1 MQKGRTSR
9 PGVETCAVVRAW
21 FILGLLVVALV
32 AASAPPAE
40 ANPQQAG
47 IQVAL
52 RALGLY
58 SGPIDGDIGPQTVTA
73 IRAAQKH
80 LHLPVTGI
88 VDVKTRI
95 ALGPLGHPL
104 FGARS
109 LRRGDFGLDVSV
121 VQFLLAKRGL
131 FHGAI
136 DGYLGPTTEV
146 ALRVYQRGAGMTPNG
161 VVGPRTQ
168 ALLAKQSGVPVAV
181 HPVSKY
187 AGRYVVKPGDTL
199 SAIAAKYKLSV
210 AALARANKL
219 KAGKLLLIG
228 TRLGVPAVARAKAAV
243 VVAGPAPVAKPA
255 TTTDALAPAAVRQSL
270 DAWSAKAGVSPSL
283 VRALAWIESGDQA
296 TAPNGV
302 LQTLPA
308 TRSFVEDVLVGHKL
322 PRTTDGD
329 IEVGVLY
336 LQHLLSEF
344 KGNQRLALAAWNEGD
359 TSVLQQGILPSTKT
373 FVDNVLALAARS

>member
-1 MQKGRTSR
+1 VRTR
-9 PGVETCAVVRAW
+9 
-21 FILGLLVVALV
+21 FIFGLLFVVLV
-32 AASAPPAE
+32 AAWAPAAE

-73 IRAAQKH
+73 IRAAQKQ

-109 LRRGDFGLDVSV
+109 LRQGDFGLDVSV
-121 VQFLLAKRGL
+121 LQFLLAKRGL

-136 DGYLGPTTEV
+136 DGYLGPTTES
-146 ALRVYQRGAGMTPNG
+146 ALRAYQRRAGMTPNG
-161 VVGPRTQ
+161 VVGPKTQ
-168 ALLAKQSGVPVAV
+168 ALLATQSGVPVAV
-181 HPVSKY
+181 RPVSKY
-187 AGRYVVKPGDTL
+187 AGWYVVKPGDTL

-210 AALARANKL
+210 AALARANGL

-228 TRLGVPAVARAKAAV
+228 TRLAVPSLVRTTAAV
-243 VVAGPAPVAKPA
+243 VVAVPAPVV
-255 TTTDALAPAAVRQSL
+255 TTEAVAPAAVRHSL
-270 DAWSAKAGVSPSL
+270 DAWSAKAGVSPRL
-283 VRALAWIESGDQA
+283 VRALAWVESGDQA
-296 TAPNGV
+296 NAANGV

-308 TRSFVEDVLVGHKL
+308 TRSFVEEVLVGHKL
-322 PRTTDGD
+322 PRTMDGD

>member
-1 MQKGRTSR
+1 
-9 PGVETCAVVRAW
+9 VRAW
-21 FILGLLVVALV
+21 FVLGLVLVALV
-32 AASAPPAE
+32 AAWAPPAD

-109 LRRGDFGLDVSV
+109 LRQGEFGLDVSV
-121 VQFLLAKRGL
+121 LQYLLAKRGL
-131 FHGAI
+131 FHGAF
-136 DGYLGPTTEV
+136 DGYLGPTTEA
-146 ALRVYQRGAGMTPNG
+146 ALRAYQRRAGLTPNG
-161 VVGPRTQ
+161 VVGPKTQ
-168 ALLAKQSGVPVAV
+168 TLLAKQSGIPVAV
-181 HPVSKY
+181 RPVLHRAPKY

-199 SAIAAKYKLSV
+199 SAIAAKYKLSIG
-210 AALARANKL
+210 ALARANKL

-228 TRLGVPAVARAKAAV
+228 TRLAVPAPARAPATVAVSVPAVAPAA
-243 VVAGPAPVAKPA
+243 APA
-255 TTTDALAPAAVRQSL
+255 TTDAVAPATVRRSL
-270 DAWSAKAGVSPSL
+270 DAWSAKAGVSRSL

-296 TAPNGV
+296 DAVSASGPEGV
-302 LQTLPA
+302 MQTMPA
-308 TRSFVEDVLVGHKL
+308 TRSFVEDVIVGHKL
-322 PRTTDGD
+322 PNTADGE

-336 LQHLLSEF
+336 LRHLLSEF
-344 KGNQRLALAAWNEGD
+344 KGNRRLALAAWNEGD
-359 TSVLQQGILPSTKT
+359 TTVRQQGVLPPTKT
-373 FVDNVLALAARS
+373 FVDNVLALAARI

>member
-1 MQKGRTSR
+1 M
-9 PGVETCAVVRAW
+9 RASL
-21 FILGLLVVALV
+21 ILGLVLVALV
-32 AASAPPAE
+32 AVWAPPAE

-58 SGPIDGDIGPQTVTA
+58 AGPIDGEIGPQTVTA
-73 IRAAQKH
+73 VRAAQKR

-109 LRRGDFGLDVSV
+109 LRRGEFGLDVSV
-121 VQFLLAKRGL
+121 LQYLLAKRGL
-131 FHGAI
+131 FRGAI
-136 DGYLGPTTEV
+136 DGYLGPATE
-146 ALRVYQRGAGMTPNG
+146 ASLRAYQRRAGMTPNG
-161 VVGPRTQ
+161 VVGPKTQ
-168 ALLAKQSGVPVAV
+168 TLLAKENGIPVAV
-181 HPVSKY
+181 RVVHRVPKY
-187 AGRYVVKPGDTL
+187 AARYVVKPGDTL
-199 SAIAAKYKLSV
+199 SAIADRYKLTV
-210 AALARANKL
+210 ATLARVNKL

-228 TRLGVPAVARAKAAV
+228 TRLAVPVPVRAKAAA
-243 VVAGPAPVAKPA
+243 VVAVPAPLAKTL
-255 TTTDALAPAAVRQSL
+255 TTTETVAPAAVRRSL

-283 VRALAWIESGDQA
+283 VRALAWIESGDRA
-296 TAPNGV
+296 DAVNGV
-302 LQTLPA
+302 LQTLPE
-308 TRSFVEDVLVGHKL
+308 TRTFVEDVLVGHKL
-322 PRTTDGD
+322 PNTTDGD

-336 LQHLLSEF
+336 FRHLLREF

-373 FVDNVLALAARS
+373 FVDNVLALAATI

>member
-1 MQKGRTSR
+1 M
-9 PGVETCAVVRAW
+9 RAW
-21 FILGLLVVALV
+21 LTLSLVVVALV

-58 SGPIDGDIGPQTVTA
+58 SGSIDGEIGPQTVTA
-73 IRAAQKH
+73 IRAAQKQ

-109 LRRGDFGLDVSV
+109 LRHGDFGLDVSV
-121 VQFLLAKRGL
+121 VQYLLAKRGL

-136 DGYLGPTTEV
+136 DGYFGPATKS
-146 ALRVYQRGAGMTPNG
+146 ALRAYQRRAGMTPSG
-161 VVGPRTQ
+161 VVGPKTQ

-181 HPVSKY
+181 QPVSKY

-210 AALARANKL
+210 AVLARANKL
-219 KAGKLLLIG
+219 KAEN
-228 TRLGVPAVARAKAAV
+228 
-243 VVAGPAPVAKPA
+243 
-255 TTTDALAPAAVRQSL
+255 SC
-270 DAWSAKAGVSPSL
+270 
-283 VRALAWIESGDQA
+283 
-296 TAPNGV
+296 
-302 LQTLPA
+302 
-308 TRSFVEDVLVGHKL
+308 
-322 PRTTDGD
+322 
-329 IEVGVLY
+329 
-336 LQHLLSEF
+336 
-344 KGNQRLALAAWNEGD
+344 
-359 TSVLQQGILPSTKT
+359 
-373 FVDNVLALAARS
+373 